1 MDPNRVQNVG
11 KIQFSEFGMNAMI
24 ANFFLLFLAAGFA
37 LATVAI
43 GLGNPV
49 PVVVALAAATIV
61 LLSVHRSEG

>member
-1 MDPNRVQNVG
+1 MD
-11 KIQFSEFGMNAMI
+11 IMI

-49 PVVVALAAATIV
+49 PDVVAIATATV
-61 LLSVHRSEG
+61 VYLSVSRRAEG

>member
-1 MDPNRVQNVG
+1 
-11 KIQFSEFGMNAMI
+11 MI

-49 PVVVALAAATIV
+49 PVVVAIAAATIAF
-61 LLSVHRSEG
+61 LSVSRRSEG